1 MPQPRRHQ
9 HTAARVAAHR
19 ARQAREG
26 RQRLDVTVTAATA
39 AKLKA
44 EAAARGC
51 TIGEA
56 LEALLD
62 ASNAPPATEA
72 RASTTTR
79 GQAGPAP
86 TGAAETAAPD
96 QTEPQAPNGPEKATS
111 AASTSQAATTTKPTR
126 RRRCPR
132 SGDPGV
138 ETRRTG
144 TGWDTFAVIVDGHQ
158 VGTVTEARAGWRG
171 ETTDGRQVEGRVA
184 TAAVNRVL
192 KAAHQSGLLEANTA
206 APEQAGAA

>member
-1 MPQPRRHQ
+1 MPRPRQHQ

-19 ARQAREG
+19 QRLAREG

-62 ASNAPPATEA
+62 AS
-72 RASTTTR
+72 TTTR
-79 GQAGPAP
+79 GQAAPAP

-96 QTEPQAPNGPEKATS
+96 QAGPEAPNGMAKTTTATSTSTSAGPEKATS

-126 RRRCPR
+126 RQRCPR

-144 TGWDTFAVIVDGHQ
+144 TGWDRFAVIVDGHQ
-158 VGTVTEARAGWRG
+158 VGAVTKARSGWRG
-171 ETTDGRQVEGRVA
+171 ETTSGHQVEGRVA

-192 KAAHQSGLLEANTA
+192 KAAHQSGLLE
-206 APEQAGAA
+206 

>member
-1 MPQPRRHQ
+1 MPRPRQHQ

-19 ARQAREG
+19 QRLAREG

-62 ASNAPPATEA
+62 AS
-72 RASTTTR
+72 TTTR
-79 GQAGPAP
+79 GQAAPAP

-96 QTEPQAPNGPEKATS
+96 QAGPEAPNGPEKATS
-111 AASTSQAATTTKPTR
+111 AASTSQAPTR
-126 RRRCPR
+126 RTRRRCPR
-132 SGDPGV
+132 SGDEGV

-144 TGWDTFAVIVDGHQ
+144 TGWDRFAVIVDGHQ
-158 VGTVTEARAGWRG
+158 VGAVTKARSGWRG
-171 ETTDGRQVEGRVA
+171 ETTDGHQVEGRVA

>member
-1 MPQPRRHQ
+1 MPRPRQHQ

-19 ARQAREG
+19 QRLAREG

-56 LEALLD
+56 LEALIG
-62 ASNAPPATEA
+62 T
-72 RASTTTR
+72 STTTD
-79 GQAGPAP
+79 
-86 TGAAETAAPD
+86 TD
-96 QTEPQAPNGPEKATS
+96 SKATS
-111 AASTSQAATTTKPTR
+111 AASTSQAPTR
-126 RRRCPR
+126 RTRRRCPR

-138 ETRRTG
+138 ETRHRD
-144 TGWDTFAVIVDGHQ
+144 GWDTFAVIVDGHQ
-158 VGTVTEARAGWRG
+158 VGTVTKARAGWRG
-171 ETTDGRQVEGRVA
+171 ETAAGHTVEGRVA

-192 KAAHQSGLLEANTA
+192 KAAHQSGLLEAN
-206 APEQAGAA
+206 AGGA

>member
-1 MPQPRRHQ
+1 MPRPRQHQ

-19 ARQAREG
+19 QRRAREG
-26 RQRLDVTVTAATA
+26 RQRLDVTVSNATA

-56 LEALLD
+56 LEALIG
-62 ASNAPPATEA
+62 T
-72 RASTTTR
+72 STTTD
-79 GQAGPAP
+79 
-86 TGAAETAAPD
+86 TD
-96 QTEPQAPNGPEKATS
+96 SKATS
-111 AASTSQAATTTKPTR
+111 AASTSQAPTR
-126 RRRCPR
+126 RTRRRCPR
-132 SGDPGV
+132 SGDEGV

-144 TGWDTFAVIVDGHQ
+144 TGWDRFAVTVDGHQ
-158 VGTVTEARAGWRG
+158 VGAVTKARSGWRG
-171 ETTDGRQVEGRVA
+171 ETTDGHQVEGRVA

>member
-19 ARQAREG
+19 SRQAREG

-62 ASNAPPATEA
+62 AS
-72 RASTTTR
+72 TTTR
-79 GQAGPAP
+79 GQAAPAP

-96 QTEPQAPNGPEKATS
+96 QAGPEAPNGPEKATS
-111 AASTSQAATTTKPTR
+111 AASTSQAPTR
-126 RRRCPR
+126 RTRRRCPR
-132 SGDPGV
+132 SGDEGV
-138 ETRRTG
+138 ETRRAG
-144 TGWDTFAVIVDGHQ
+144 SWDRFTVLVDGVE
-158 VGTVTEARAGWRG
+158 VGTVTKARSGWRG

-192 KAAHQSGLLEANTA
+192 KAAHAAGLLEANTG
-206 APEQAGAA
+206 GA

>member
-1 MPQPRRHQ
+1 M
-9 HTAARVAAHR
+9 
-19 ARQAREG
+19 
-26 RQRLDVTVTAATA
+26 TAATA

-62 ASNAPPATEA
+62 AS
-72 RASTTTR
+72 TTTR
-79 GQAGPAP
+79 GQAAPAP

-96 QTEPQAPNGPEKATS
+96 QAGPEAPNGPEKATS
-111 AASTSQAATTTKPTR
+111 AASTSQAPTR
-126 RRRCPR
+126 RTRRRCPR
-132 SGDPGV
+132 SGDEGV
-138 ETRRTG
+138 ETRRAG
-144 TGWDTFAVIVDGHQ
+144 SWDRFTVLVDGVE
-158 VGTVTEARAGWRG
+158 VGTVTKARSGWRG

-192 KAAHQSGLLEANTA
+192 KAAHAAGLLEANTG
-206 APEQAGAA
+206 GA